1 MALVGADEPVG
12 GGGGG
17 GRGGGGEAGVELY
30 GEALLAVVADGGE
43 DVVEGY
49 FEGLE
54 AVPLQLGGGQLM
66 CLIL

>member
-17 GRGGGGEAGVELY
+17 RGGGGDEARVGLQ
-30 GEALLAVVADGGE
+30 GEALLAVVADCGE

-49 FEGLE
+49 FEGFE
-54 AVPLQLGGGQLM
+54 AVPL
-66 CLIL
+66 